1 MCGHRT
7 RESVR
12 PQGFC
17 CGLSTLILR
26 VRSESIFQPCCG
38 GEGCDGALRR
48 YTQLQQFFEVLKANQ
63 KELRKSVQLTTDQ
76 KGETLEQA

>member
-1 MCGHRT
+1 M
-7 RESVR
+7 
-12 PQGFC
+12 
-17 CGLSTLILR
+17 
-26 VRSESIFQPCCG
+26 RSESIFQPCCG
-38 GEGCDGALRR
+38 GDGCDGALRR